1 MKKRGRRSTKMQSMN
16 SQASIQTDKDTLF
29 VEGVVNFHSVVSLV
43 AQGDRWLRSEAPAE
57 CRLDLSRVTRC
68 NSAATTLLLSWMRT
82 AHRCDKELTICH
94 TPAALRS
101 LLDLGGLEELLP
113 TE

>member
-1 MKKRGRRSTKMQSMN
+1 MDG
-16 SQASIQTDKDTLF
+16 QASIQTGKDTLF
-29 VEGVVNFHSVVSLV
+29 VEGEVNFHTVVRLC
-43 AQGDRWLRSEAPAE
+43 AQGDHWLYNEAPQT

-82 AHRCDKELTICH
+82 AQHSGKQLTICH
-94 TPAALRS
+94 TPAELRS
-101 LLDLGGLEELLP
+101 LLDLGGLQELLP